1 MKARIRNALRRT
13 LLAATVLLLL
23 GCLLT
28 GERPDVKLWLAVVLL
43 LVTHLLSLRESLRA
57 PQSDDGAGQ
66 SAGTASKTTAA
77 APSAGTAS
85 KTTAAAPS
93 AGNPSAGTPA
103 GTSDAS
109 AAAPASAGAARRDE
123 SARPAWRRSLT
134 APQITGLLLFVI
146 SVNEALACLRLMARG
161 GEAALPLALAV
172 LLSAGGLW
180 YLVSHGK
187 QA

>member
-66 SAGTASKTTAA
+66 SAGTAARTA
-77 APSAGTAS
+77 SAGTAAR
-85 KTTAAAPS
+85 TAS
-93 AGNPSAGTPA
+93 AGNPAETTAPGVPA
-103 GTSDAS
+103 GTF
-109 AAAPASAGAARRDE
+109 RER
-123 SARPAWRRSLT
+123 
-134 APQITGLLLFVI
+134 
-146 SVNEALACLRLMARG
+146 
-161 GEAALPLALAV
+161 
-172 LLSAGGLW
+172 
-180 YLVSHGK
+180 K
-187 QA
+187 

>member
-77 APSAGTAS
+77 APSAG
-85 KTTAAAPS
+85 
-93 AGNPSAGTPA
+93 NPSAGTPA

-146 SVNEALACLRLMARG
+146 SVNEALACLRLMARD
-161 GEAALPLALAV
+161 GEAVLPLALAV

>member
-28 GERPDVKLWLAVVLL
+28 GERPDVKLWLAVGLL

-66 SAGTASKTTAA
+66 SAGTAARTA
-77 APSAGTAS
+77 
-85 KTTAAAPS
+85 S

-161 GEAALPLALAV
+161 GETALPLALAV

>member
-66 SAGTASKTTAA
+66 SAGNPARTA
-77 APSAGTAS
+77 
-85 KTTAAAPS
+85 S
-93 AGNPSAGTPA
+93 AGNPAETTAAGVPA
-103 GTSDAS
+103 GTFDAS
-109 AAAPASAGAARRDE
+109 AAAPASAGTARRDE

>member
-28 GERPDVKLWLAVVLL
+28 GERPDGKLWLAVVLL
-43 LVTHLLSLRESLRA
+43 LVTHLLSLRESLRG

-66 SAGTASKTTAA
+66 SAGTAARTTAA
-77 APSAGTAS
+77 S
-85 KTTAAAPS
+85 
-93 AGNPSAGTPA
+93 GTPA
-103 GTSDAS
+103 GTS
-109 AAAPASAGAARRDE
+109 AAPAGTARRDE

-161 GEAALPLALAV
+161 GETALPLALAV

>member
-43 LVTHLLSLRESLRA
+43 LVTHLLSLRESLRG

-66 SAGTASKTTAA
+66 SAGTAAR
-77 APSAGTAS
+77 
-85 KTTAAAPS
+85 TTAAAPS
-93 AGNPSAGTPA
+93 AGNPAGTPA
-103 GTSDAS
+103 GTS
-109 AAAPASAGAARRDE
+109 AAPAGTARRDE

-161 GEAALPLALAV
+161 GETALPLALAV
-172 LLSAGGLW
+172 LLSVGGLW

>member
-13 LLAATVLLLL
+13 LLAAIVLLLL

-77 APSAGTAS
+77 APSAG
-85 KTTAAAPS
+85 
-93 AGNPSAGTPA
+93 NPSAGTPA
-103 GTSDAS
+103 GTFDAS
-109 AAAPASAGAARRDE
+109 AAAPASAGTARRDE

-161 GEAALPLALAV
+161 GETALPLALAV

>member
-77 APSAGTAS
+77 APSAG
-85 KTTAAAPS
+85 
-93 AGNPSAGTPA
+93 NPSAGTPA
-103 GTSDAS
+103 GTSAAS

-161 GEAALPLALAV
+161 GETALPLALAV

>member
-28 GERPDVKLWLAVVLL
+28 GERPDGKLWLAVGLL
-43 LVTHLLSLRESLRA
+43 LVTHLLSLRESLRV

-77 APSAGTAS
+77 APA
-85 KTTAAAPS
+85 
-93 AGNPSAGTPA
+93 AGNPAGTPA
-103 GTSDAS
+103 GTSDAA
-109 AAAPASAGAARRDE
+109 AAAPASAGTARRDE
-123 SARPAWRRSLT
+123 SERPAWRRSLT

-161 GEAALPLALAV
+161 GETALPLALAV

>member
-28 GERPDVKLWLAVVLL
+28 GERPDVKLWLAVGLL

-66 SAGTASKTTAA
+66 SAGTAARTA
-77 APSAGTAS
+77 
-85 KTTAAAPS
+85 S
-93 AGNPSAGTPA
+93 AGNPAETTAAGVPA
-103 GTSDAS
+103 GTFDAS
-109 AAAPASAGAARRDE
+109 AAAPASAGTARRDE

-161 GEAALPLALAV
+161 GETALPLALAV

>member
-28 GERPDVKLWLAVVLL
+28 GERPDGKLWLAVVLL

-66 SAGTASKTTAA
+66 
-77 APSAGTAS
+77 SAGTAS

-161 GEAALPLALAV
+161 GETALPLALAV

>member
-28 GERPDVKLWLAVVLL
+28 GKRPDVKLWLAVVLL

-77 APSAGTAS
+77 APSAG
-85 KTTAAAPS
+85 
-93 AGNPSAGTPA
+93 NPSAGTPA
-103 GTSDAS
+103 GTFDAS
-109 AAAPASAGAARRDE
+109 AAAPASAGTARRDE

-161 GEAALPLALAV
+161 GETALPLALAV

>member
-77 APSAGTAS
+77 APSAG
-85 KTTAAAPS
+85 
-93 AGNPSAGTPA
+93 NPSAGTPA

-109 AAAPASAGAARRDE
+109 AAAPASAGTARRDE

-161 GEAALPLALAV
+161 GETALPLALAV

>member
-77 APSAGTAS
+77 APSAGN
-85 KTTAAAPS
+85 PS

-161 GEAALPLALAV
+161 GETALPLALAV

>member
-77 APSAGTAS
+77 APSAG
-85 KTTAAAPS
+85 
-93 AGNPSAGTPA
+93 NPSAGTPA
-103 GTSDAS
+103 GTFDAS

-161 GEAALPLALAV
+161 GETALPLALAV

-180 YLVSHGK
+180 YLVSYGK

>member
-77 APSAGTAS
+77 APSAG
-85 KTTAAAPS
+85 
-93 AGNPSAGTPA
+93 NPSAGTPV
-103 GTSDAS
+103 GTFDAS

-161 GEAALPLALAV
+161 GETALPLALAV

>member
-28 GERPDVKLWLAVVLL
+28 GERPDVKLWLAVGLL

-77 APSAGTAS
+77 APSAG
-85 KTTAAAPS
+85 
-93 AGNPSAGTPA
+93 NPSAGTPA

-109 AAAPASAGAARRDE
+109 AAAPASAGTARRDE

-161 GEAALPLALAV
+161 GETALPLALAV

>member
-66 SAGTASKTTAA
+66 SAGTAARTA
-77 APSAGTAS
+77 
-85 KTTAAAPS
+85 S

-103 GTSDAS
+103 GTFDAS
-109 AAAPASAGAARRDE
+109 AAAPASAGTARRDE

-161 GEAALPLALAV
+161 GETALPLALAV

>member
-23 GCLLT
+23 GCLFT
-28 GERPDVKLWLAVVLL
+28 GERPDVKLWLAVGLL
-43 LVTHLLSLRESLRA
+43 LVTHLLSLRESLRT
-57 PQSDDGAGQ
+57 PPSDNGAGQ
-66 SAGTASKTTAA
+66 SAGTAAQTTAA
-77 APSAGTAS
+77 A
-85 KTTAAAPS
+85 
-93 AGNPSAGTPA
+93 PSAGTPA

-109 AAAPASAGAARRDE
+109 AATPASAGTARRDE

-161 GEAALPLALAV
+161 GETALPLALAV

>member
-66 SAGTASKTTAA
+66 SAGTAARTA
-77 APSAGTAS
+77 
-85 KTTAAAPS
+85 S
-93 AGNPSAGTPA
+93 AGNPAETTAAGGPA

-161 GEAALPLALAV
+161 GETALPLALAV

>member
-77 APSAGTAS
+77 APSAGNPAE
-85 KTTAAAPS
+85 TTAA
-93 AGNPSAGTPA
+93 GVPA
-103 GTSDAS
+103 GTFDAS

-161 GEAALPLALAV
+161 GETALPLALAV

>member
-77 APSAGTAS
+77 APSAGN
-85 KTTAAAPS
+85 PS

-109 AAAPASAGAARRDE
+109 AAAPASAGTARRDE

-161 GEAALPLALAV
+161 GETALPLALAV

>member
-66 SAGTASKTTAA
+66 SAGTAARTA
-77 APSAGTAS
+77 
-85 KTTAAAPS
+85 S
-93 AGNPSAGTPA
+93 AGNPAAGTPA

-109 AAAPASAGAARRDE
+109 AAAPASAGTARRDE

-161 GEAALPLALAV
+161 GETALPLALAV

>member
-77 APSAGTAS
+77 APSAG
-85 KTTAAAPS
+85 
-93 AGNPSAGTPA
+93 NPSAGTPA
-103 GTSDAS
+103 GTFDAS

>member
-1 MKARIRNALRRT
+1 M
-13 LLAATVLLLL
+13 
-23 GCLLT
+23 
-28 GERPDVKLWLAVVLL
+28 KLWLAVVLL

-77 APSAGTAS
+77 APSAG
-85 KTTAAAPS
+85 
-93 AGNPSAGTPA
+93 NPSAGTPA
-103 GTSDAS
+103 GTFDAS

-161 GEAALPLALAV
+161 GETALPLALAV

-180 YLVSHGK
+180 YLVSYGK

>member
-66 SAGTASKTTAA
+66 SAGTAARTA
-77 APSAGTAS
+77 
-85 KTTAAAPS
+85 S
-93 AGNPSAGTPA
+93 AGNPAETTAAGVPA
-103 GTSDAS
+103 GTFDAS
-109 AAAPASAGAARRDE
+109 AAAPASAGTARRDE

-161 GEAALPLALAV
+161 GETALPLALAV

-180 YLVSHGK
+180 YLVSYGK

>member
-28 GERPDVKLWLAVVLL
+28 GERPDVKLWLAVGLL

-66 SAGTASKTTAA
+66 SAGTASKTTTA
-77 APSAGTAS
+77 APSAGN
-85 KTTAAAPS
+85 PS

-161 GEAALPLALAV
+161 GETALPLALAV

>member
-66 SAGTASKTTAA
+66 SAGTAST
-77 APSAGTAS
+77 
-85 KTTAAAPS
+85 TTAAAPS

-103 GTSDAS
+103 GTFDAS

-161 GEAALPLALAV
+161 GETALPLALAV

>member
-66 SAGTASKTTAA
+66 SAGTAARTA
-77 APSAGTAS
+77 
-85 KTTAAAPS
+85 S
-93 AGNPSAGTPA
+93 AGNPAETTAAGVPA

-109 AAAPASAGAARRDE
+109 AAAPASAGTARRDE

-161 GEAALPLALAV
+161 GETALPLALAV

>member
-1 MKARIRNALRRT
+1 M

-66 SAGTASKTTAA
+66 SAGTAARTA
-77 APSAGTAS
+77 
-85 KTTAAAPS
+85 S
-93 AGNPSAGTPA
+93 AGNPAETTAAGVPA
-103 GTSDAS
+103 GTFDAS
-109 AAAPASAGAARRDE
+109 AAAPASAGTARRDE

-161 GEAALPLALAV
+161 GETALPLALAV

>member
-66 SAGTASKTTAA
+66 SAGTAARTA
-77 APSAGTAS
+77 SAGTAS

-161 GEAALPLALAV
+161 GETALPLALAV